1 MAVEC
6 SPTLPF
12 LLVTKD
18 SVIIELVYV
27 NLIIKIVS
35 KVGFFCLGGG
45 GCSRGWALN
54 QINTVVTFGLRTS
67 IKFVYVLT
75 MIMAIFQR

>member
-45 GCSRGWALN
+45 GAVGGGHL
-54 QINTVVTFGLRTS
+54 
-67 IKFVYVLT
+67 IK
-75 MIMAIFQR
+75 